1 MFKMIKNYINCS
13 SEAIIT
19 NSTMYCLGCD
29 PGTKNL
35 GIAIIDSDTLEI
47 VYLNCVNLF
56 LDDNGTE
63 IEFDQKLVGYFLER
77 FVKKNKHIFSKVK
90 LFCVENQ
97 IMVRMQRVG
106 FGAEALFSQ
115 YGRAVTVHPSSVKA
129 HFGTRKGE
137 YAQNKR
143 AAVAWCNN
151 NLEGENLVR
160 FREFERKGLKTDD
173 VADAVMLARFGIDR
187 QEELLK
193 IVLKEKGIK
202 QKKKK
207 RRKTKRSPKK

>member
-1 MFKMIKNYINCS
+1 MVYVM
-13 SEAIIT
+13 
-19 NSTMYCLGCD
+19 GVD

-63 IEFDQKLVGYFLER
+63 IEFDQKLVGYFLEK
-77 FVKKNKHIFSKVK
+77 FVTKNKAIFSKCK
-90 LFCVENQ
+90 LFAVEHQ
-97 IMVRMQRVG
+97 IMERMNRVG
-106 FGAEALFSQ
+106 FGIEALFSQ
-115 YGRAVTVHPSSVKA
+115 YGRAITVHPSSVKA

-151 NLEGENLVR
+151 NLEGVNLAR
-160 FREFERKGLKTDD
+160 FREFEQKGLKTDD
-173 VADAVMLARFGIDR
+173 VADALMLAYYGIAKKDN
-187 QEELLK
+187 LLQ
-193 IVLKEKGIK
+193 IILKEKGS
-202 QKKKK
+202 QPKKKK
-207 RRKTKRSPKK
+207 RKKSQRSKKK